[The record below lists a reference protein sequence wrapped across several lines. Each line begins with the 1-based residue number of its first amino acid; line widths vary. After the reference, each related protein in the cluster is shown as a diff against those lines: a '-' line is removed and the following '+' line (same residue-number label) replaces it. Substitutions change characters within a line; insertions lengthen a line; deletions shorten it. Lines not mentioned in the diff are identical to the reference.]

1 MEPVEEN
8 CTAEQILE
16 RLPMLAHT
24 PGLVA
29 PLKNIFQYTQFLLDE
44 EENLTRTGNLN
55 SEARKLLHQRIFE
68 VLDIATS
75 NQPTDQNSVQPLE
88 QPEASQ

>member
-1 MEPVEEN
+1 MEPIDEN
-8 CTAEQILE
+8 FTAEQILE
-16 RLPMLAHT
+16 RLPLLAAT

-55 SEARKLLHQRIFE
+55 SDARKLLHQRIFE
-68 VLDIATS
+68 VLDIAATE
-75 NQPTDQNSVQPLE
+75 PLSE
-88 QPEASQ
+88 QPSEQ